1 MVLNVSDSKIF
12 IQKKIWKNIDIKI
25 LEEIQETLTENSF

>member
-12 IQKKIWKNIDIKI
+12 IQKKILKNIDIKI